1 MRMIQLTGLSGA
13 GKSTLATLAATWLN
27 EAGMETLVIDGDV
40 FRKTICKDLGFS
52 KADRQEN
59 IRRLAAYAATEME
72 KGKCVIIAAI
82 NPFHAIRKEL
92 QNVYGALTVYIKCS
106 LPVLVDRDT
115 KGLYR
120 RAMLPDGHP
129 DKLSNLTGVNDPY
142 EAPEDAELI
151 ISTDE
156 SDIESAAEQLQQFI
170 LKHCFDGRS

>member
-52 KADRQEN
+52 KADREEN

-72 KGKCVIIAAI
+72 QGKCVIIAAI
-82 NPFHAIRKEL
+82 NPFQAIRKEL
-92 QNVYGALTVYIKCS
+92 QTVYGALTVYIKCA

-142 EAPEDAELI
+142 EAPEDAELVI
-151 ISTDE
+151 ATDE
-156 SDIESAAEQLQQFI
+156 SDIESAAAQLQQFI
-170 LKHCFDGRS
+170 LKYCFAGQS